1 MTFGVVG
8 LSFRTAPLQL
18 RERLAFAPAE
28 IPGVLRELCAAPTVA
43 EAMLLSTCNRVEF
56 YLVSEDPA
64 RAEQTVRELFARQR
78 RVTAEEL
85 DGALY
90 YRWGGEALGH
100 IFRVTASL
108 DAMVVGEAQIMG
120 QVKQAFAWAREC
132 GAVGSRLGRCMERSF
147 AISKRVRTE
156 TEIARHPASVS
167 SVAVDL
173 AGRIFADLVDLTV
186 LVVGAG
192 EMAELAVT
200 HLVAQGAT
208 RIRVANRSL
217 ERAQELARRLGGEAV
232 GLETLAHQLEWADMV
247 ISSTGS
253 PQPLIDRE
261 LLAGVMRQRRS
272 RSLLVVDIAVP
283 RDVDPKAR
291 SLPNLYLF
299 DVDDLEQ
306 ALAAN
311 LQARRRE
318 AKVAERIV
326 EGELEGF
333 DTWLRHQDVVPL
345 IKQLR
350 AQFSAV
356 VSAEA
361 QRAARQLQLERE
373 EQRVALDRLANAIV
387 NKLLHVP
394 TTALKQYAAA
404 ANGVPLPTATRQLF
418 GLPEPA
424 LGEQPEP
431 ALGEPLE
438 PALVEAAPPAPGAGE
453 PGEEEERK

>member
-28 IPGVLRELCAAPTVA
+28 IPAVLRELCAAPAVA

-64 RAEQTVRELFARQR
+64 AAEQTVRELFARHR
-78 RVTAEEL
+78 RVAADEL

-90 YRWGGEALGH
+90 CLWGGEALGH

-132 GAVGSRLGRCMERSF
+132 GAVGSRLGRCLERSF

-208 RIRVANRSL
+208 RLRVANRSL

-261 LLAGVMRQRRS
+261 LLAGVMRRRRS

-326 EGELEGF
+326 EGELAGF
-333 DTWLRHQDVVPL
+333 DSWLRHQDVVPL

-356 VSAEA
+356 VSGEA

-373 EQRVALDRLANAIV
+373 EQREALDRLANAIV
-387 NKLLHVP
+387 NKLLHLP

-418 GLPEPA
+418 GLS
-424 LGEQPEP
+424 EP
-431 ALGEPLE
+431 ALGEPPE
-438 PALVEAAPPAPGAGE
+438 PAVVEAAPPEAG
-453 PGEEEERK
+453 PGERGEQEERR

>member
-18 RERLAFAPAE
+18 RERLAFAAEEVAPA
-28 IPGVLRELCAAPTVA
+28 LRELCAEPAVA

-56 YLVSEDPA
+56 YLVSEAPS
-64 RAEQTVRELFARQR
+64 RAEQAVRELFSRQR
-78 RVTAEEL
+78 RVAADEL
-85 DGALY
+85 DAGLY
-90 YRWGGEALGH
+90 CLWGSEALSH

-120 QVKQAFAWAREC
+120 QVKQAVARAREC

-156 TEIARHPASVS
+156 TEIARHPASIS

-173 AGRIFADLVDLTV
+173 AGRIFADLVDLKV

-208 RIRVANRSL
+208 RIRVANRSV

-232 GLETLAHQLEWADMV
+232 GLETLAQQLEWADMV

-253 PQPLIDRE
+253 PQPLIDRQ
-261 LLAGVMRQRRS
+261 LLAQVMRQRRP
-272 RSLLVVDIAVP
+272 RSLLLVDIAVP

-326 EGELEGF
+326 EGEVEGF
-333 DTWLRHQDVVPL
+333 DSWLRHQDVVPL

-350 AQFSAV
+350 AQFTAV
-356 VSAEA
+356 VIGEA
-361 QRAARQLQLERE
+361 QRAARQLQLDRE
-373 EQRVALDRLANAIV
+373 DQRVALDRLANAIV
-387 NKLLHVP
+387 NKLLHSP
-394 TTALKQYAAA
+394 TSALKQYAGA
-404 ANGVPLPTATRQLF
+404 ANGVPLATATRQLF

-424 LGEQPEP
+424 LGEPGDPLAADPLPAEEP
-431 ALGEPLE
+431 T
-438 PALVEAAPPAPGAGE
+438 VAAVDR
-453 PGEEEERK
+453 EERE